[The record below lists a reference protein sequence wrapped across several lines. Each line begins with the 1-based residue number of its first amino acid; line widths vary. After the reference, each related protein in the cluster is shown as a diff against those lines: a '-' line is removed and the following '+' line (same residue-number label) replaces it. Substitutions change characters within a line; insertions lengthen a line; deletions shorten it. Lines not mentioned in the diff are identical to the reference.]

1 MGISGVLSAMI
12 KSTLGML
19 EDFMKNLVVTS
30 TAACFGNI
38 EVDEMKLQ
46 PLGRRAKKVCD
57 EKSPPSVISP
67 QLECF

>member
-1 MGISGVLSAMI
+1 MLSAMI

-46 PLGRRAKKVCD
+46 PLGRRS
-57 EKSPPSVISP
+57 EKS
-67 QLECF
+67 LR